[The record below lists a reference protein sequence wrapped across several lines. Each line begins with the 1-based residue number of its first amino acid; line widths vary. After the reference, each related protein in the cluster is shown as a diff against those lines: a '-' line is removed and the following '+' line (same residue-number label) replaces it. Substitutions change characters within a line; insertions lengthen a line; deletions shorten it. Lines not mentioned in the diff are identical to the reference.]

1 MIFDC
6 RLPIVARVKRAGSFP
21 VSTVRRPPREDALGG
36 ESCQPFW
43 VAGVGE
49 RNVAEVIRNRRAVR
63 GGFAGAIIFFKP
75 DFSVEMGGRIW

>member
-1 MIFDC
+1 
-6 RLPIVARVKRAGSFP
+6 L
-21 VSTVRRPPREDALGG
+21 
-36 ESCQPFW
+36 

-63 GGFAGAIIFFKP
+63 GGLAGAIIFFKP